1 LTGPTPPPAQTP
13 QELLAPARKLAAL
26 ITISAALLF
35 LRAVIPDPLV
45 RAFGDRVSE
54 APAHLWGL
62 WTTTEHLFSTGPFF
76 RAAEVNH
83 PQGYTSDLMDPVSLV
98 VFAPVCLLFGGG
110 PKAAVLAWN
119 ALHFATV
126 LLAGLGGWRLARRL
140 VPDPVAAVVTTAVC
154 AASPYLMASASLGR
168 SEYLAGAWWPLHL
181 AFLHAHLGVDR
192 RRSDTV
198 GAVATLVGLAHS
210 GWTLAL
216 WVAALEIPLA
226 LAFSRQIASR
236 RVRLLRLLG
245 VAVPAILLSLPFLL
259 SVLWLDPWWLK
270 RLQPGAMMP
279 SVLVMP
285 LQDLLRIFRAY
296 PVGGG
301 LEAAPYPGTVAP
313 ILIAVALWRRGGPAW
328 AWTLLAGAILILALG
343 PEVQIA
349 GPTGWLW
356 RGYAPVSWLQ
366 SLFPRLLAIQNWPRI
381 AALMGAPLG
390 VAAAWG
396 IAATG
401 RRRPRHHL
409 LLAGLLAAGVVLD
422 DATWALPRKE
432 TSFDVALPE
441 EDRAALA
448 GLPEGAVLE
457 LPVDNDQLP
466 EYGVWEDF
474 SLLWQLQ
481 HGRPTSEAP
490 SPIRAS
496 VYHYSMLA
504 KSIASGLE
512 PDSQPCT
519 SSEAARLREAG
530 FGAVIFQKRRVPKA
544 YVDPLERA
552 ITGVLGE
559 AAVSNERIAGW
570 PLPLTTGEIPE
581 ACEAPL

>member
-1 LTGPTPPPAQTP
+1 MPPPAQTP
-13 QELLAPARKLAAL
+13 QELLAPARKLAAA
-26 ITISAALLF
+26 ITVSAALLF

-62 WTTTEHLFSTGPFF
+62 WTTTEHLFRSGPFF
-76 RAAEVNH
+76 RAAEVNF

-98 VFAPVCLLFGGG
+98 VFAPICLLFGGG

-119 ALHFATV
+119 ALHLVTV

-140 VPDPVAAVVTTAVC
+140 VQDPVAAVVSTAIC
-154 AASPYLMASASLGR
+154 AASPYLMASATLGR

-181 AFLHAHLGVDR
+181 AFLHAHLSPER

-216 WVAALEIPLA
+216 WVAALEIPIA
-226 LAFSRQIASR
+226 LAFSRQLPTWR
-236 RVRLLRLLG
+236 ERGRRLLG
-245 VAVPAILLSLPFLL
+245 VAIPSIALSLPFLL
-259 SVLWLDPWWLK
+259 AVLWLDPWWLK
-270 RLQPGAMMP
+270 RLQPGQTMP

-285 LQDLLRIFRAY
+285 LQDLFRIFHAY

-301 LEAAPYPGTVAP
+301 LEAAPYPGTIAP
-313 ILIAVALWRRGGPAW
+313 VLIAIGLWRRGRVVWGW
-328 AWTLLAGAILILALG
+328 ALLAALIVTLALG

-366 SLFPRLLAIQNWPRI
+366 SLFPSLLAIQNWPRI
-381 AALMGAPLG
+381 AALLGAPLG

-396 IAATG
+396 VASTG
-401 RRRPRHHL
+401 RRRPPHHL
-409 LLAGLLAAGVVLD
+409 LVAGLLAAGVLLD

-432 TSFDVALPE
+432 TSFDVALSD
-441 EDRAALA
+441 EDRASLS
-448 GLPEGAVLE
+448 GLPAGAVLE

-496 VYHYSMLA
+496 AYHYSMLA

-512 PDSQPCT
+512 PQSQPCV
-519 SSEAARLREAG
+519 SSEADRLRAAG
-530 FGAVIFQKRRVPKA
+530 FGAVILQKRRMPQA
-544 YVDPLERA
+544 YVEPVQRS
-552 ITGVLGE
+552 ITAVLGQP
-559 AAVSNERIAGW
+559 AIDDDHMAGW
-570 PLPLTTGEIPE
+570 ALPAETSEIPAE
-581 ACEAPL
+581 CKAPL